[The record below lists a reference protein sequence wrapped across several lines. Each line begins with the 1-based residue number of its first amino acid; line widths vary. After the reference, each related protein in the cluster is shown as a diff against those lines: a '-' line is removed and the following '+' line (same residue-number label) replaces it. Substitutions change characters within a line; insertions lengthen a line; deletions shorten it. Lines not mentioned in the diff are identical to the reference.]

1 MERLENKL
9 NEAIKA
15 IGQLADEL
23 AKCRVDD
30 NIQNVLASLRRKV
43 LEQENELKSLR
54 NTINLQNVTVREPVV
69 NNTNVLSP
77 VSNVKGSIDDL
88 ISEVLKVQTQTTYMM

>member
-30 NIQNVLASLRRKV
+30 NVQNVLLSLRRKV
-43 LEQENELKSLR
+43 MEQENELKSLR
-54 NTINLQNVTVREPVV
+54 NTINLQNVTVREPTTSNVV
-69 NNTNVLSP
+69 GSIGNI
-77 VSNVKGSIDDL
+77 VKGSLDDL
-88 ISEVLKVQTQTTYMM
+88 INEAVKTQSM